1 MKSICASLVASLF
14 VQDFISSFTFL
25 AMIETSSSK
34 DVVLVIMT
42 GIMVE
47 LKEQGESLG
56 FDVVLLF
63 GEENSNSSLYS

>member
-1 MKSICASLVASLF
+1 MKSICAFLVASLF

-34 DVVLVIMT
+34 DVMLVIMT
-42 GIMVE
+42 SIMVE

>member
-1 MKSICASLVASLF
+1 MKSICAFLVASLF